1 MWAAFEAAGDRVP
14 PAPEDVCL
22 PSNLI
27 DLQCLAGAYC
37 PPGGG
42 PTHGVPPFGFR
53 PPPHVGRGT
62 LSQKRHTSIPISPL
76 ASSSSS
82 RARPPAALTFAAD
95 ETASATA
102 RLEAILSDRAEGI
115 HYLCTSCNEYEYVA
129 LTLSNPDNPLI
140 GYVEI

>member
-27 DLQCLAGAYC
+27 DLQCLAGAYG

-42 PTHGVPPFGFR
+42 PAHGHNVPPFGFR
-53 PPPHVGRGT
+53 PPLPHMGRGT
-62 LSQKRHTSIPISPL
+62 LPQKRHSTIPMSPL
-76 ASSSSS
+76 AASPAS

-102 RLEAILSDRAEGI
+102 RLEAILSERSEGI
-115 HYLCTSCNEYEYVA
+115 HTCLLLRVSYV
-129 LTLSNPDNPLI
+129 
-140 GYVEI
+140 